1 MSNAKQMAAMDKEDY
16 NGKVKRN
23 SRKKKKSFMEY
34 AIWVDFPV
42 NAGILTYVVVRS
54 IQALLEGY
62 VVALTKLENGIAIT
76 GNPFFDQMLMPYLPG
91 MIAYIA
97 LAVVVEII
105 YLILRLWGKQPFIT
119 EKYAIIILIGK
130 VLWVIY
136 FAAAALFF

>member
-91 MIAYIA
+91 MGS
-97 LAVVVEII
+97 E
-105 YLILRLWGKQPFIT
+105 
-119 EKYAIIILIGK
+119 
-130 VLWVIY
+130 
-136 FAAAALFF
+136 